1 MGDAKET
8 VHHHETW
15 WRELKGRKEYSSG
28 FPCLDCSSSMLQ
40 PLYNS
45 YLRSLKPDILRLS
58 SWRGDGYNRVAHMQS
73 ADETFKTSCP
83 LCLFLWRSW
92 GYLCSPWTLPTTHQT
107 WMWSILK
114 RQLWIYG
121 KYRGRK
127 KNSKKQ
133 HRPVLSLVWN
143 MGEHTELLCLASWV
157 CKSQRIQTA
166 EKTEVCVNIG
176 YFNIAQKKLQ
186 LSQCEMHLLYNI

>member
-15 WRELKGRKEYSSG
+15 WRELKGRKEYSSD

-58 SWRGDGYNRVAHMQS
+58 SWRGDGCNRVAHMQS
-73 ADETFKTSCP
+73 ADETFETSCP
-83 LCLFLWRSW
+83 LCLFLWCSW
-92 GYLCSPWTLPTTHQT
+92 GVFMQPMNSSYHTPNLNVIYPQAAALN
-107 WMWSILK
+107 
-114 RQLWIYG
+114 LWEIQ
-121 KYRGRK
+121 RK
-127 KNSKKQ
+127 KENSKKQ
-133 HRPVLSLVWN
+133 HRPVLTLVWN
-143 MGEHTELLCLASWV
+143 MGEYTELLCLASWV
-157 CKSQRIQTA
+157 CKSQRTQTA
-166 EKTEVCVNIG
+166 EKTEVCVNLG